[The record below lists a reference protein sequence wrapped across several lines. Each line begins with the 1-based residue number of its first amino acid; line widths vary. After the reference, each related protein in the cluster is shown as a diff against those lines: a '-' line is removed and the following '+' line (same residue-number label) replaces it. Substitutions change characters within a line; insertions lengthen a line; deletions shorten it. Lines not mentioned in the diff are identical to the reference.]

1 MFKLEISDGAVV
13 NFLNQ
18 IPDSEIIKRIESK
31 DYFVVP
37 KEESVKYID
46 IGKSM
51 GTEPFYDMLV
61 EAIEKGELN
70 LELLIGRVA
79 VNKIVGLGKNS
90 NTTKKK

>member
-1 MFKLEISDGAVV
+1 MVTLEVGDGQVI

-18 IPDSEIIKRIESK
+18 MPIGALIKRVENEGYACVSK
-31 DYFVVP
+31 D
-37 KEESVKYID
+37 EQGKYVNIT
-46 IGKSM
+46 KSM

-61 EAIEKGELN
+61 DAIEKGELN

-90 NTTKKK
+90 NNTKKK